1 MGTPGSASEAARAAA
16 VRRHPRPATVLL
28 LALYAA
34 AAAVGLAAG
43 GTAEGLLGSAL
54 LAAVALRLV
63 PYHRTA
69 RRPRDAP
76 RAAAGRSRAAGGEDA
91 ADA

>member
-16 VRRHPRPATVLL
+16 VRRRPRPVTVLL
-28 LALYAA
+28 LALYLA
-34 AAAVGLAAG
+34 AAAVGLVAG
-43 GTAEGLLGSAL
+43 GTVEGLLGSAL
-54 LAAVALRLV
+54 LAAVVLRLV

-69 RRPRDAP
+69 RRPRDGT
-76 RAAAGRSRAAGGEDA
+76 RATAGRSRAAGSGDA

>member
-16 VRRHPRPATVLL
+16 VRRHPRPVTALL
-28 LALYAA
+28 LTLYAA

-43 GTAEGLLGSAL
+43 GTVEGLLGSAL
-54 LAAVALRLV
+54 LTAVALRLV

-69 RRPRDAP
+69 RRPRDRT
-76 RAAAGRSRAAGGEDA
+76 RATAGRSRAAGSEDA